1 METLNTT
8 VEPAELLGNAQE
20 EYVTFKRRAGHISAL
35 KSPGLMEYLAEKGVN
50 SLLLAGLSTSG
61 CVLRTAV
68 QATDEEFVVT
78 VIRDGCADPKE
89 GLHDTL
95 MGSVLNSRAYV
106 VTADHFQE
114 LYENTMG
121 QR

>member
-1 METLNTT
+1 M
-8 VEPAELLGNAQE
+8 
-20 EYVTFKRRAGHISAL
+20 TFTRRASHISAL
-35 KSPGLMEYLAEKGVN
+35 KSPGLTKYLAEKGIKP
-50 SLLLAGLSTSG
+50 LLLAGLSTLG

-68 QATDEEFVVT
+68 QAIDEEFVVT
-78 VIRDGCADPKE
+78 VIRNGCTDAKE

-95 MGSVLNSRAYV
+95 MESILNSRAYV